1 MTTDVGSFK
10 SYQLIEGRTT
20 PVSVRVS
27 PTGKIRAEIDAL
39 FGGERELGEVIE
51 DVARLGAR
59 LIIQTALEAEVD
71 AFLGRARYQRAAA
84 AVDARPGS
92 RNGYSPATVKTTAGP
107 VTIAR
112 PKLRGTAEAFA
123 SKLFGTTVTKSNALE
138 SLVIAG
144 FVRGLSVRDV
154 ENTLADALGAE
165 AALSKSTVSRVC
177 QAIGGQ
183 FETWRTRPLDGV
195 LLDYLFLDASMFKM
209 HPGARA
215 EPVLAAW
222 GIDTE
227 GKPVFVALAPGGS
240 ESTDAWGEFL
250 DELRGRG
257 LRPPLLVI
265 SDGAAGLISA
275 IESSLPRSLRQKCL
289 IHRARNVL
297 AKVPATAQE
306 EIRGA
311 YWAIFDTAE
320 LTAAGIQPG
329 QRLVTAVQ
337 ARIDAFAQ
345 KYASLYPAAVR
356 CLLADCEQLTSYLRF
371 PAEHHKRIRHS
382 NFIERTFGET
392 RRRVKVIG
400 RLPGETSCLNLVWAV
415 LDRASRGWRGL
426 TTTSNGTRQLQD
438 LRRQLLDPPTP
449 IRRQNPAAAV
459 APPDNVGAVA

>member
-10 SYQLIEGRTT
+10 SYQLVEGRTT

-27 PTGKIRAEIDAL
+27 PTEKIRAEIDAL

-71 AFLGRARYQRAAA
+71 AFLGRARYQRSATAA
-84 AVDARPGS
+84 DARPGM

-107 VTIAR
+107 VTIQR
-112 PKLRGTAEAFA
+112 PKLRGTTEAFA
-123 SKLFGTTVTKSNALE
+123 SKLFGSTVTKSNALE

-177 QAIGGQ
+177 QAIGEQ
-183 FETWRTRPLDGV
+183 FEAWRARPLDGV

-222 GIDTE
+222 GIDTG

-240 ESTDAWGEFL
+240 ESTDAWSDFL
-250 DELRGRG
+250 DELAGRG
-257 LRPPLLVI
+257 MQPPLLVI
-265 SDGAAGLISA
+265 SDGAAGLINA
-275 IESSLPRSLRQKCL
+275 AESVLGRSLRQRCL
-289 IHRARNVL
+289 IHRCRNVL
-297 AKVPATAQE
+297 AKVPAQAQE
-306 EIRGA
+306 EIRSA
-311 YWAIFDTAE
+311 YWAIFDTGQ
-320 LTAAGIQPG
+320 LTDAGIQPG
-329 QRLVTAVQ
+329 QRLVAAVQ
-337 ARIDAFAQ
+337 ARIDAFAS
-345 KYASLYPAAVR
+345 KYGKLYPAAVR

-371 PAEHHKRIRHS
+371 PIEHHKRIRHS

-400 RLPGETSCLNLVWAV
+400 RLPGEASCLNLVWAV

-426 TTTSNGTRQLQD
+426 TTTSHGIRQLQD
-438 LRRQLLDPPTP
+438 LRRSLLDPPAP
-449 IRRQNPAAAV
+449 IRRQNPAAAS
-459 APPDNVGAVA
+459 APPENVGAVA

>member
-39 FGGERELGEVIE
+39 FDGERELGEVIE

-59 LIIQTALEAEVD
+59 LIIQTALEAEVEV
-71 AFLGRARYQRAAA
+71 FLGRARYQRAAGVEGA
-84 AVDARPGS
+84 AAGM
-92 RNGYSPATVKTTAGP
+92 RNGYCPATVKTTAGP
-107 VTIAR
+107 VTVAR
-112 PKLRGTAEAFA
+112 PKLRGTTEAFA
-123 SKLFGTTVTKSNALE
+123 SRLFGKTITRSNALE

-165 AALSKSTVSRVC
+165 AALSKSTVSRIC
-177 QAIGGQ
+177 QVIGDE
-183 FETWRTRPLDGV
+183 FTAWSSRRLDG
-195 LLDYLFLDASMFKM
+195 LQLDYLFLDASMFKM

-222 GIDTE
+222 GITTD
-227 GKPVFVALAPGGS
+227 GAPVFVALAAGGS
-240 ESTDAWGEFL
+240 ESADAWGGFL
-250 DELRGRG
+250 DELRSRG

-265 SDGAAGLISA
+265 SDGAAGLINA
-275 IESSLPRSLRQKCL
+275 AESVLARSLRQKCL
-289 IHRARNVL
+289 IHRCRNVL
-297 AKVPATAQE
+297 AKVPAAAQD
-306 EIRGA
+306 EIRAA
-311 YWAIFDTAE
+311 YWAIFDTDA
-320 LTAAGIQPG
+320 LTAASAGPG
-329 QRLVTAVQ
+329 HKLVTAVQ
-337 ARIDAFAQ
+337 ARIDTFAQ
-345 KYASLYPAAVR
+345 TYGTLYPSAVK
-356 CLLADCEQLTSYLRF
+356 CLLTDREQLTSYLRF
-371 PAEHHKRIRHS
+371 PIEHHKRIRHS

-415 LDRASRGWRGL
+415 LDRASRGWRGVN
-426 TTTSNGTRQLQD
+426 TTNTGLRLLHD

-449 IRRQNPAAAV
+449 LRRTSHPAEEPEETVTAV
-459 APPDNVGAVA
+459 A